1 MPFKQVPVLEIDG
14 KQVCQS
20 HTIARYLAR
29 QFKLNGKSD
38 FEAALAD
45 QYVDIIYDLTNGRRD
60 KAIICLVI

>member
-1 MPFKQVPVLEIDG
+1 MPFLQVPVLEIDG

-20 HTIARYLAR
+20 HTIARYLAK

-45 QYVDIIYDLTNGRRD
+45 QYVDIIYDLMGGKIDRT
-60 KAIICLVI
+60 ITCFVI